1 MASNLAQAFP
11 PLGAPPSDV
20 LGEGRGGS
28 QPLGVLPL
36 VCTIGLRSAEGGE
49 MQLPDSE
56 CVCVCVRACVSVF
69 PRARPPTPTPR
80 PHLGQQRAGIG
91 AVLKG
96 GSTRGNSQLLLAPSP
111 PHQHLSLSGA
121 RMVNKTSQ
129 YSNIGE

>member
-56 CVCVCVRACVSVF
+56 CVCVCAFVF
-69 PRARPPTPTPR
+69 LSFPAPRTPLP

-91 AVLKG
+91 AVLKC

-121 RMVNKTSQ
+121 
-129 YSNIGE
+129 